1 MAELIRNPRVMCK
14 AQGKVWRVLA
24 GRAGDHHGGQPER
37 SALPSA
43 RHQGAAPTAAS
54 GAAANPTGVLD
65 AVPGPAIRRAD
76 GGYDSCQHVGH
87 RQELGDGGILAGAV

>member
-1 MAELIRNPRVMCK
+1 MCK
-14 AQGKVWRVLA
+14 AQDKVWRVLA

-43 RHQGAAPTAAS
+43 RHQGGTPTAAS

-65 AVPGPAIRRAD
+65 TVPGRAI
-76 GGYDSCQHVGH
+76 
-87 RQELGDGGILAGAV
+87 